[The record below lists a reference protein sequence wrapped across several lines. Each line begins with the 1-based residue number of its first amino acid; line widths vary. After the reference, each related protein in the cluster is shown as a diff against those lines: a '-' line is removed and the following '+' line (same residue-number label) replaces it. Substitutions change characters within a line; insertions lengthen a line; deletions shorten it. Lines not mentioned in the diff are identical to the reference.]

1 MTGEARSEGEWS
13 GDVDLAVHARTLEG
27 LKVGVC
33 VWRLERADDPASL
46 RLVIANA
53 AACRFLG
60 VAREAVLGRPI
71 VEGFPGC
78 LATPLPSVFTEIATR
93 GGERHLGDVPYNDDI
108 VAHGVFSIVAG
119 ALAPGLVLVEFTN
132 VSEQHRLQTLHE
144 TNAELVHA
152 LEAQTE
158 AASREAER
166 SRALVAELDA
176 KLALI
181 AEQSAQLHAR
191 AAPILNVWPG
201 VLAVP
206 IIGEFHSERAA
217 ALASDLLHAV
227 TTRRAR
233 AVILDVTA
241 VATLDPASVEPLQRL
256 VAALRLVGADGII
269 TGIRPQLAQALVA
282 HAYGVAVRTFRSL
295 SEGLRACIAAQPG
308 DGASSP
314 P

>member
-1 MTGEARSEGEWS
+1 MGGDGRSEGERS
-13 GDVDLAVHARTLEG
+13 SDADLAVNARALEG

-33 VWRLERADDPASL
+33 VWRLERAGDPASL
-46 RLVIANA
+46 RLVLVNA

-71 VEGFPGC
+71 VEGFPGS
-78 LATPLPSVFTEIATR
+78 LATPLPGVFTELATR
-93 GGERHLGDVPYNDDI
+93 GGERHLGEVPYTDEV

-132 VSEQHRLQTLHE
+132 VSEQHRLQTLHD

-158 AASREAER
+158 SASREAER

-181 AEQSAQLHAR
+181 AEQSAQLHALTV
-191 AAPILNVWPG
+191 PILDLWPG

-206 IIGEFHSERAA
+206 IIGEFHGERAA
-217 ALASDLLHAV
+217 ALAGDLLHAV
-227 TTRRAR
+227 TSRRAR
-233 AVILDVTA
+233 RVILDVTA
-241 VATLDPASVEPLQRL
+241 IATLDPASVDHLQRL
-256 VAALRLVGADGII
+256 VAALRLVGAEGVV
-269 TGIRPQLAQALVA
+269 TGIGPQLAQALVA
-282 HAYGVAVRTFRSL
+282 HGHGVALRTFRSL
-295 SEGLRACIAAQPG
+295 SEGLRASVTAQPG
-308 DGASSP
+308 GGASSAT
-314 P
+314 